1 MPKIPRSRNN
11 VVKYQPSAAPEIP
24 MGLADYSSMIN
35 ALDKGAQYAA
45 QRHNQKV
52 DEEAKLSINTFSNDM
67 EEATQ
72 DFSLRPYETS
82 SLQKGGKPL
91 SLKEKSKQ
99 RDTDFKKI
107 VDDLTPSEEIQ
118 KYWASRHRIAL
129 QAAVDNALTKNAMKT
144 RLLESQTLVSA
155 HKANYKKWEEKT
167 LTNIR
172 DINVPI
178 DSIFREIEG
187 SWDLR
192 LKDASAGGLMENP
205 EQVEVAKLAFKAR
218 LLPALLDRYEQVWN
232 GRMDDSSIRTTS
244 DLESPITD
252 LKSDEERK
260 AAGIYGSYMEF
271 YRDIKKNGRIAGYD
285 VNSLSPDKNNL
296 EIAKESHDRIF
307 DRLDRNRTARRTA
320 ATANFNTAFNEY
332 MTLASREQ
340 RGFNDVEMNHIK
352 ALANAAGT
360 RLSSHFFNFQT
371 KAKTKPSMF
380 QEENNHLIEYQF
392 ERINTDA
399 LARDVVPDFTA
410 FTLRVLKE
418 YDAGM
423 LHVSDMQSAF
433 KALGTARTA
442 KGKRVNSDV
451 KEVMD
456 LFSKEYL
463 VKSEFRK
470 GRKRLGKGPDGQLGF
485 YEGFNAEIAGD
496 IRPFIRDAVRRA
508 HASNKTVDP
517 YAIYKST
524 VAHIQQ
530 VTKNMNPLKIN
541 ILQEELEPILRKKQD
556 GGVLDDKEQLIYGLS
571 LAKMDRNARFK
582 RGAKKFIASNNR
594 LRGASALEYKKFRE
608 AHAEELSFLEPGG
621 YDIEA
626 LHNKYRRVD
635 STKPKEGAGTTAE
648 PKEATGEQ
656 NVMPN
661 AKQAQDMIN
670 AMPDGIK
677 KTKMQEALTG
687 LHGDK
692 PEENPE
698 EINMEK
704 PLSRPSPHDEKDV
717 KTLSKSGKFET
728 PTERGESMKEA
739 KVNKSVIASVISSVK
754 DAFAGGDKGG
764 KAIADYKA
772 GLEKE
777 WGSPIPKVLSGWIG
791 QLYDAGETVL
801 AEELYGVLAL
811 LSADVEVAPPEVPV
825 AEYSDFKEQY
835 GYTPDELFTL
845 QSLTDKNAETGK
857 PFYDF
862 PFEFL
867 TDKLREYEDTPNKDA
882 NDKKAI
888 KLLRRKIKAEMGE

>member
-1 MPKIPRSRNN
+1 MPKIPRSRDN
-11 VVKYQPSAAPEIP
+11 VVRYQPSAAPEIP
-24 MGLADYSSMIN
+24 MGLADYSAITN

-45 QRHNQKV
+45 QKHHQKV
-52 DEEAKLSINTFSNDM
+52 DEEAKLAINAYANFAAETGADY
-67 EEATQ
+67 ER
-72 DFSLRPYETS
+72 RPYEDST
-82 SLQKGGKPL
+82 LQSGGKPV
-91 SLKEKSKQ
+91 SLAERSEKRNS
-99 RDTDFKKI
+99 DFDAALKTRLP
-107 VDDLTPSEEIQ
+107 DSDNWS
-118 KYWASRHRIAL
+118 SGNRIAL
-129 QAAVDNALTKNAMKT
+129 AAVTQNATSMNSSKTK
-144 RLLESQTLVSA
+144 LLESKTLVSA
-155 HKANYKKWEEKT
+155 HQANYSKWEENMLKR
-167 LTNIR
+167 IR
-172 DINVPI
+172 SINPG
-178 DSIFREIEG
+178 DNLDKIFRETKG
-187 SWDLR
+187 SWALR
-192 LKDASAGGLMENP
+192 LEDASAGGLMETP
-205 EQVEVAKLAFKAR
+205 KQVQISKLAFDSRVVK
-218 LLPALLDRYEQVWN
+218 ALLERYHGVWLN
-232 GRMDDSSIRTTS
+232 RMDDSSITTSS

-252 LKSDEERK
+252 SMSDSERK

-271 YRDIKKNGRIAGYD
+271 YRDLKNNGSIAGYD
-285 VNSLSPDKNNL
+285 INALSPDKSSL
-296 EIAKESHDRIF
+296 EIANESHDRIF
-307 DRLDRNRTARRTA
+307 GRLAKNRTARKVA
-320 ATANFNTAFNEY
+320 ATSNFNTAFNEY

-371 KAKTKPSMF
+371 KAKTKPSIF
-380 QEENNHLIEYQF
+380 QEHNNSLIEYEF
-392 ERINTDA
+392 EKINTDA
-399 LARDVVPDFTA
+399 LTRNVVPDFTA
-410 FTLRVLKE
+410 FTLRVVRE
-418 YDAGM
+418 YDSGM

-463 VKSEFRK
+463 VKSQFK
-470 GRKRLGKGPDGQLGF
+470 NGRKRLSTGPDGQIGF
-485 YEGFNAEIAGD
+485 FEGFNAEIAGD

-517 YAIYKST
+517 QKIYNDAVS
-524 VAHIQQ
+524 HIQR
-530 VTKNMNPLKIN
+530 VKRNRDPLTIN
-541 ILQEELEPILRKKQD
+541 IMQEELEPILKKRQD
-556 GGVLDDKEQLIYGLS
+556 GGVLDDKEQLTYDLS
-571 LAKMDRNARFK
+571 LAKIGRNARFK
-582 RGAKKFIASNNR
+582 RGAKKFIVAARSLN
-594 LRGASALEYKKFRE
+594 GASALEIKKFRE
-608 AHAEELSFLEPGG
+608 AHREELSFLMPGG
-621 YDIEA
+621 YDIES

-648 PKEATGEQ
+648 PKEATDEQ
-656 NVMPN
+656 NVIPN
-661 AKQAQDMIN
+661 AKQVQDMIN
-670 AMPDGIK
+670 AMPDGIE

-704 PLSRPSPHDEKDV
+704 PVPRPSPHDEKDV

-728 PTERGESMKEA
+728 PIERGESMKEA

-811 LSADVEVAPPEVPV
+811 LSADVDVAPPEVPI
-825 AEYSDFKEQY
+825 AEYSDFKKQY

-845 QSLTDKNAETGK
+845 QSLTDKNTETGK

-867 TDKLREYEDTPNKDA
+867 TDKLREYEDAPNKDA
-882 NDKKAI
+882 NDKKVI